1 MTGGT
6 CKKNI
11 FIDLIVEI
19 GNFNFISGTLE
30 EEGLLRRRSVSFSVI
45 EWVR

>member
-6 CKKNI
+6 YKKNI

-19 GNFNFISGTLE
+19 GNFNLISGR
-30 EEGLLRRRSVSFSVI
+30 GRRVAKKRKC
-45 EWVR
+45 